1 MLGEPLTPLRR
12 YYSNQRV
19 RTERV
24 LRVNYLGTINDLPRA
39 LEKTADKTMK
49 IIYTLRK
56 GCKKMK
62 QTGIFCG
69 RVQLAYDYGR
79 FGWTRGGGKVWHG
92 GVDLIGVDDRTIRMP
107 YYNGKKNWHSDAGA
121 HCDRQEQ

>member
-49 IIYTLRK
+49 IIYPLRK
-56 GCKKMK
+56 G
-62 QTGIFCG
+62 
-69 RVQLAYDYGR
+69 V
-79 FGWTRGGGKVWHG
+79 
-92 GVDLIGVDDRTIRMP
+92 
-107 YYNGKKNWHSDAGA
+107 
-121 HCDRQEQ
+121 

>member
-56 GCKKMK
+56 G
-62 QTGIFCG
+62 
-69 RVQLAYDYGR
+69 V
-79 FGWTRGGGKVWHG
+79 
-92 GVDLIGVDDRTIRMP
+92 
-107 YYNGKKNWHSDAGA
+107 
-121 HCDRQEQ
+121 